1 MTSGFCDGNDDARF
15 QRCLINNLPA
25 ITFFST
31 SPPSKTNMSP
41 PPTSPTIAEP
51 LPDTLLPPNPAPHPD
66 ETLAPEKPSMINLAT
81 PAPLPRPSTLTI
93 PNAPA
98 QNPPAKGVPAC
109 TPAANATPSAG
120 RRDGDAESGGVKGID
135 LSEFDPYATTPG
147 PSIAANGK
155 KRDGTVE
162 DEPEPLESLQEKQ
175 DANANVRIEQGVDM
189 APTGSSQDAAAR
201 QPSER
206 EQASNRPATPGASTE
221 GDQEASDKDKEPVFN
236 FQGFLKDLKLKSAE
250 PVARYLK
257 RCVLFLLRDRHEY

>member
-1 MTSGFCDGNDDARF
+1 M
-15 QRCLINNLPA
+15 
-25 ITFFST
+25 
-31 SPPSKTNMSP
+31 
-41 PPTSPTIAEP
+41 
-51 LPDTLLPPNPAPHPD
+51 
-66 ETLAPEKPSMINLAT
+66 
-81 PAPLPRPSTLTI
+81 
-93 PNAPA
+93 
-98 QNPPAKGVPAC
+98 
-109 TPAANATPSAG
+109 
-120 RRDGDAESGGVKGID
+120 
-135 LSEFDPYATTPG
+135 TPG

-162 DEPEPLESLQEKQ
+162 DEPEPLKSLQEKQ

-257 RCVLFLLRDRHEY
+257 RCVLFR